1 MINFNKLEIK
11 NNTIIIDVSIKD
23 ESYYRDIYIDEILID
38 TQDTCINSGPSEK
51 AISVYKDQENF
62 VEGTISFGTSDV
74 QEVQIEPPNIILPE
88 ALKGSTI
95 RNLLFSISDNGE
107 GHLMDGHLFQYPYE
121 LSIDDVDIEGVANNA
136 QNNIKFTGSDII
148 INSGTM
154 QLTAHKGS
162 LIEDV
167 TPHLAK
173 SASESHNLPYQGS
186 IDYYKSSF
194 ENLKNKHL
202 ELTSPVIQNV
212 NSDLFFVYV
221 KVKGTPSPDTP
232 CGMDNSITGKA
243 LFNIQPIYK
252 NIMNYVKELGN
263 TCNVPYN
270 LVDKSLQLK
279 MLNICLQI
287 GNNIEAADIW
297 KKYFMDNITN
307 EPINCNCNG

>member
-11 NNTIIIDVSIKD
+11 NNTIIIDVSVKD
-23 ESYYRDIYIDEILID
+23 ESYYKDIYIDGILID

-51 AISVYKDQENF
+51 AISVYKDQEN
-62 VEGTISFGTSDV
+62 
-74 QEVQIEPPNIILPE
+74 
-88 ALKGSTI
+88 
-95 RNLLFSISDNGE
+95 
-107 GHLMDGHLFQYPYE
+107 
-121 LSIDDVDIEGVANNA
+121 
-136 QNNIKFTGSDII
+136 
-148 INSGTM
+148 
-154 QLTAHKGS
+154 
-162 LIEDV
+162 
-167 TPHLAK
+167 
-173 SASESHNLPYQGS
+173 
-186 IDYYKSSF
+186 
-194 ENLKNKHL
+194 LKNKHL

-212 NSDLFFVYV
+212 NSDLFFIYV
-221 KVKGTPSPDTP
+221 KVKGTPSSDTP

-252 NIMNYVKELGN
+252 NIMNYVKELSN
-263 TCNVPYN
+263 TCKVPYN